1 MFITR
6 QRRGLTPTIK
16 RELRR
21 RSAIEPM
28 IRHMKADGRRG
39 RNHLFGAVRHNLR
52 MILNCLRLFVA

>member
-28 IRHMKADGRRG
+28 IRHMKADGRLGDAITCSERPG
-39 RNHLFGAVRHNLR
+39 T
-52 MILNCLRLFVA
+52 ISE